1 MLMGYFHHSK
11 QFLHP
16 DSTKWNYQWGK
27 INYCPEGEGKTKQQI
42 VTAVPGSLWTGHHR
56 ETGGSIKKGRKSW
69 VNAEKVCPVSK
80 EIHPYTQGSDERQR
94 WPSAQTI
101 LLYHMAW
108 YSKVLLRWPCIVSH
122 LFKIQPITLTCLR
135 GGWERNENLRTLEV
149 VDSWVLPPSIAL
161 PDTQRELQ
169 TLSAITDTWEK
180 GLCFLSACWTHSL

>member
-16 DSTKWNYQWGK
+16 DSTKWNCQWGK
-27 INYCPEGEGKTKQQI
+27 INDCPEGEGKTKQQI

-108 YSKVLLRWPCIVSH
+108 YSKVLLCWPCIVSH
-122 LFKIQPITLTCLR
+122 LFKIQPNHTHLPQRRLGNEKWKPEDSR
-135 GGWERNENLRTLEV
+135 GGRQLG
-149 VDSWVLPPSIAL
+149 PS
-161 PDTQRELQ
+161 TFN
-169 TLSAITDTWEK
+169 S
-180 GLCFLSACWTHSL
+180 H